1 MRPFG
6 SLLALVQTLVLAT
19 VLTLAGSGLF
29 AREFPSD
36 DTGRDRV
43 GIDYDEIMERGYIE
57 IGVYQ
62 DLAPYS
68 WRNGSGALVGVDV
81 ELAKLIAEGLGVDLR
96 LIDLPADE
104 DVDADLRNYIWR
116 GHYMGRRI
124 VNVLMRV
131 PYNRELDYRNELA
144 ALTGRYVQERIA
156 IGYRRSEFPDDPPWP
171 GSFTTKK
178 VAVENN
184 SLPDFYLT
192 GLQQG
197 ALIRNMSR
205 RRTLE
210 GAVELLRTG
219 EVSAVMGIRAQL
231 EHYLGDDPAFGI
243 ETGPLPGLSI
253 GSWPVGI
260 ATAFYTARM
269 LSYEVDDIL
278 TEAVRDGRVAAI
290 YAAHGLT
297 WEEPG
302 R

>member
-1 MRPFG
+1 MRLRT
-6 SLLALVQTLVLAT
+6 SLSALVLMT

-36 DTGRDRV
+36 DSGRDRV
-43 GIDYDEIMERGYIE
+43 GIDYDAIMERGYIE
-57 IGVYQ
+57 IGVYE
-62 DLAPYS
+62 DFAPYS
-68 WRNGSGALVGVDV
+68 WRDTSGQLVGVDV
-81 ELAKLIAEGLGVDLR
+81 ALARLIADELGVDLR

-104 DVDADLRNYIWR
+104 DVDTDLRNYIWR

-144 ALTGRYVQERIA
+144 ALTGRYAQERIA
-156 IGYRRSEFPDDPPWP
+156 IAYRVSEYPDEPPWP
-171 GSFTTKK
+171 GSFTVKT
-178 VAVENN
+178 VAVENH
-184 SLPDFYLT
+184 SLADFYLT

-197 ALIRNMSR
+197 ALIRNMTR
-205 RRTLE
+205 RRTLPE
-210 GAVELLRTG
+210 TIDLLRAG
-219 EVSAVMGIRAQL
+219 EVSAVMGIRARL
-231 EHYLGDDPAFGI
+231 EHYVRDDPDFAV
-243 ETGPLPGLSI
+243 ESGPLPGLSI
-253 GSWPVGI
+253 GSWPIGI

-278 TEAVRDGRVAAI
+278 TAAVRDGRVAAI
-290 YAAHGLT
+290 YREHGLT

>member
-1 MRPFG
+1 MRLRT
-6 SLLALVQTLVLAT
+6 SLSALMLMT

-36 DTGRDRV
+36 DSGRDRV
-43 GIDYDEIMERGYIE
+43 GIDYDEIIARGYIE
-57 IGVYQ
+57 IGVYE
-62 DLAPYS
+62 DFAPYS
-68 WRNGSGALVGVDV
+68 WRETSGQLVGVDV
-81 ELAKLIAEGLGVDLR
+81 ALARLIADELGVDLR

-104 DVDADLRNYIWR
+104 DVDTDLRNYIWR

-144 ALTGRYVQERIA
+144 ALTGRYAQERIA
-156 IGYRRSEFPDDPPWP
+156 IAYRVSDYPEEPPWP
-171 GSFTTKK
+171 GSFTVKT
-178 VAVENN
+178 VAVENH
-184 SLPDFYLT
+184 SLADFYLT

-197 ALIRNMSR
+197 ALIRNMTR
-205 RRTLE
+205 RRSLPE
-210 GAVELLRTG
+210 AIDLLRAG
-219 EVSAVMGIRAQL
+219 EVSAVMGIRARL
-231 EHYLGDDPAFGI
+231 EHYVRDDPDFAV
-243 ETGPLPGLSI
+243 ESGPLPGLSI
-253 GSWPVGI
+253 GSWPIGI

-278 TEAVRDGRVAAI
+278 TAAVRDGRVAAI
-290 YAAHGLT
+290 YREHGLT

>member
-1 MRPFG
+1 MTLRT
-6 SLLALVQTLVLAT
+6 SLSAFVLMT

-29 AREFPSD
+29 AREYPSD

-43 GIDYDEIMERGYIE
+43 GVDYDEIIERGYIE

-62 DLAPYS
+62 DFAPYS
-68 WRNGSGALVGVDV
+68 WRNGSGQLVGVDV
-81 ELAKLIAEGLGVDLR
+81 ELAQLIADELGVELR
-96 LIDLPADE
+96 LTDLPADE
-104 DVDADLRNYIWR
+104 DVDTDLRNYVWR

-144 ALTGRYVQERIA
+144 ALTGRYSQERMA
-156 IGYRRSEFPDDPPWP
+156 IGYRVSEFPDEPPFP
-171 GSFTTKK
+171 GSFQSRP
-178 VAVENN
+178 VGVETYR
-184 SLPDFYLT
+184 LADFYLT
-192 GLQQG
+192 GLPG
-197 ALIRNMSR
+197 VLPNMKR
-205 RRTLE
+205 RRNLE
-210 GAVELLRTG
+210 DVIALLHES
-219 EVSAVMGIRAQL
+219 EVVAVMGIRAQL
-231 EHYLGDDPAFGI
+231 EHHLGDDPEFAV
-243 ETGPLPGLSI
+243 ESGPMPGLSV
-253 GSWPVGI
+253 GNWPVGI

-278 TEAVRDGRVAAI
+278 TAAVRDGRVEAI

>member
-1 MRPFG
+1 MRLRT
-6 SLLALVQTLVLAT
+6 SLSALVLMT

-36 DTGRDRV
+36 DSGRDRV
-43 GIDYDEIMERGYIE
+43 GIDYDAIMERGFIE
-57 IGVYQ
+57 VGVYE
-62 DLAPYS
+62 DFAPYS
-68 WRNGSGALVGVDV
+68 WRDNSGQLVGVDV
-81 ELAKLIAEGLGVDLR
+81 ALAQLIADELGVALR
-96 LIDLPADE
+96 VIDLPADE
-104 DVDADLRNYIWR
+104 DVDTDLRNYIWR

-144 ALTGRYVQERIA
+144 ALTGRYAQERIA
-156 IGYRRSEFPDDPPWP
+156 IAYRVSEYPDEPPWP
-171 GSFTTKK
+171 GSFTSKT
-178 VAVENN
+178 VAVENH

-197 ALIRNMSR
+197 ALIPNITR
-205 RRTLE
+205 RRTLPE
-210 GAVELLRTG
+210 VIDLLRAG
-219 EVSAVMGIRAQL
+219 EVSAVMGIRARL
-231 EHYLGDDPAFGI
+231 EHYLRDDLEFVV

-253 GSWPVGI
+253 GSWPIGI

-278 TEAVRDGRVAAI
+278 TAAVRDGRVEAI
-290 YAAHGLT
+290 YRDHGLT

>member
-1 MRPFG
+1 MRFG
-6 SLLALVQTLVLAT
+6 TSLSALVLMT

-36 DTGRDRV
+36 DSGRDRV
-43 GIDYDEIMERGYIE
+43 GIDYDAIMERGFIE
-57 IGVYQ
+57 IGVYS
-62 DLAPYS
+62 DFAPYS
-68 WRNGSGALVGVDV
+68 WRNGSGQLVGVDV
-81 ELAKLIAEGLGVDLR
+81 DLARLIADELGVELR
-96 LIDLPADE
+96 VIDLPADE
-104 DVDADLRNYIWR
+104 DVDTDLRNYIWR
-116 GHYMGRRI
+116 GHYMGRRV

-144 ALTGRYVQERIA
+144 ALTGRYAQERIS
-156 IGYRRSEFPDDPPWP
+156 IGYRISDFPDEPPWP
-171 GSFTTKK
+171 GSFTTRR
-178 VAVENN
+178 VAVENH

-197 ALIRNMSR
+197 AIIPNMMR
-205 RRTLE
+205 RRSLE
-210 GAVELLRTG
+210 GAIELLRTG

-231 EHYLGDDPAFGI
+231 EHHLRDDPEFAV
-243 ETGPLPGLSI
+243 ESGPLPGLSI

-278 TEAVRDGRVAAI
+278 TAAVRDGRVAEI
-290 YAAHGLT
+290 YASYGLS
-297 WEEPG
+297 WDEPG

>member
-1 MRPFG
+1 MRLRT
-6 SLLALVQTLVLAT
+6 SLSALMLMT

-36 DTGRDRV
+36 DSGRDRV
-43 GIDYDEIMERGYIE
+43 GVDYDEIIARGYIE
-57 IGVYQ
+57 IGVYE
-62 DLAPYS
+62 DFAPYS
-68 WRNGSGALVGVDV
+68 WRDASGQLVGVDV
-81 ELAKLIAEGLGVDLR
+81 ALARLIADELGVDLR

-104 DVDADLRNYIWR
+104 DVDTDLRNYIWR

-144 ALTGRYVQERIA
+144 ALTGRYAQERIA
-156 IGYRRSEFPDDPPWP
+156 IAYRVSDYPEEPPWP
-171 GSFTTKK
+171 GSFTVKT
-178 VAVENN
+178 VAVENH
-184 SLPDFYLT
+184 SLADFYLT

-197 ALIRNMSR
+197 ALIRNITR
-205 RRTLE
+205 RRSLPE
-210 GAVELLRTG
+210 AIDLLRAG
-219 EVSAVMGIRAQL
+219 EVSAVMGIRARL
-231 EHYLGDDPAFGI
+231 EHYVRDDPDFAV
-243 ETGPLPGLSI
+243 ESGPLPGLSI
-253 GSWPVGI
+253 GSWPIGI

-278 TEAVRDGRVAAI
+278 TAAVRDGRVAAI
-290 YAAHGLT
+290 YREHGLT

>member
-1 MRPFG
+1 MTLRT
-6 SLLALVQTLVLAT
+6 SLSAFVLMT

-29 AREFPSD
+29 AREYPSD

-43 GIDYDEIMERGYIE
+43 GVDYDEIIERGYIE

-62 DLAPYS
+62 DFAPYS
-68 WRNGSGALVGVDV
+68 WRNGSGQLVGVDV
-81 ELAKLIAEGLGVDLR
+81 ELAQLIADELGVELR
-96 LIDLPADE
+96 LTDLPADE
-104 DVDADLRNYIWR
+104 DVDTDLRNYVWR

-144 ALTGRYVQERIA
+144 ALTGRYSQERMA
-156 IGYRRSEFPDDPPWP
+156 IGYRVSEFPDEPPFP
-171 GSFTTKK
+171 GSFQSRP
-178 VAVENN
+178 VGVETYR
-184 SLPDFYLT
+184 LADFYLT
-192 GLQQG
+192 GLPG
-197 ALIRNMSR
+197 VLPNMKR
-205 RRTLE
+205 RRNLE
-210 GAVELLRTG
+210 DVIALLHEG
-219 EVSAVMGIRAQL
+219 EVVAVMGIRAQL
-231 EHYLGDDPAFGI
+231 EHHLGDDPEFAV
-243 ETGPLPGLSI
+243 ESGPMPGLSV
-253 GSWPVGI
+253 GNWPVGI

-278 TEAVRDGRVAAI
+278 TAAVRDGRVEAI